1 MRQHHPCPRRRHA
14 AGRQL
19 RPSRSS
25 HGLRPDGPPALDGG
39 DELLPSDAKWYNRD
53 RFVLSNGHACA
64 LQYAMLHLAGYDL
77 SLDDL
82 KQFRQLGSKT
92 PGHPESFMT
101 EGELIELSCV
111 EMECSEL
118 MLG

>member
-1 MRQHHPCPRRRHA
+1 MAH
-14 AGRQL
+14 
-19 RPSRSS
+19 
-25 HGLRPDGPPALDGG
+25 
-39 DELLPSDAKWYNRD
+39 LLWAEVMNYSPSDARWYNRD

-64 LQYAMLHLAGYDL
+64 LQYAMLHLAGYGL

-101 EGELIELSCV
+101 EGEFSLFGVFVVLWCLCLFV
-111 EMECSEL
+111 L
-118 MLG
+118 R